1 MTYAAEEDATL
12 RARVEEA
19 HRAANEPLTREDVA
33 AILAEVVGS
42 MEGDVSAL
50 DIKLYRE
57 LDSLARYIQN
67 AKAEIAAIRPE
78 AISEDYIVSAT
89 DELDAVVGA
98 TEEATGRIL
107 DAAEEIMTVSSGVE
121 GEAGEKLME
130 LATGI
135 FEASNFQDITGQR
148 ITKVVKTLKHI
159 EEKVDALLGALGE
172 EVERARSRHSE
183 AAEAAETSDAD
194 LLNGPQLPA
203 AANDQDE
210 IDRLL
215 ASFD

>member
-1 MTYAAEEDATL
+1 
-12 RARVEEA
+12 
-19 HRAANEPLTREDVA
+19 
-33 AILAEVVGS
+33 
-42 MEGDVSAL
+42 
-50 DIKLYRE
+50 
-57 LDSLARYIQN
+57 
-67 AKAEIAAIRPE
+67 
-78 AISEDYIVSAT
+78 
-89 DELDAVVGA
+89 VVGA

-107 DAAEEIMTVSSGVE
+107 DAAEEIMTISGGV
-121 GEAGEKLME
+121 AGADGDKLME

-159 EEKVDALLGALGE
+159 EAKVDALVGALSE
-172 EVERARSRHSE
+172 EVERARSKQADPE
-183 AAEAAETSDAD
+183 IAATSDTD
-194 LLNGPQLPA
+194 LLNGPQLPT

>member
-1 MTYAAEEDATL
+1 
-12 RARVEEA
+12 
-19 HRAANEPLTREDVA
+19 
-33 AILAEVVGS
+33 

-78 AISEDYIVSAT
+78 EISEDYIVSAT

-107 DAAEEIMTVSSGVE
+107 DAAEEIMTISGGV
-121 GEAGEKLME
+121 AGADGDKLME

-159 EEKVDALLGALGE
+159 EAKVDALVGALGE
-172 EVERARSRHSE
+172 EVERARSKQADPE
-183 AAEAAETSDAD
+183 VAGAADAE
-194 LLNGPQLPA
+194 LLNGPQLPT

>member
-1 MTYAAEEDATL
+1 MSFAAEDPTL
-12 RARVEEA
+12 RGRIEEA
-19 HRAANEPLTREDVA
+19 HRAAGEPASREDMA
-33 AILAEVVGS
+33 SILAEVVGS

-78 AISEDYIVSAT
+78 EISEDYIVSAT

-107 DAAEEIMTVSSGVE
+107 DAAEEIMTISGGVP
-121 GEAGEKLME
+121 GADGDKLME

-159 EEKVDALLGALGE
+159 EAKVDALVGALGE
-172 EVERARSRHSE
+172 EVERARSKQSDPE
-183 AAEAAETSDAD
+183 IAGAADAD
-194 LLNGPQLPA
+194 LLNGPQMPT